1 LFSFVLLFL
10 LCILR
15 LFFLFLL
22 FVVQSASYRRLW
34 GQSKASWIFVSRFK
48 SKRVL
53 SWLVQLFI
61 LVLEI
66 SFHVAL
72 LIIDL
77 FLCWPNLWTFGGGVG
92 RGLTIYFCQIEC
104 LILMCF
110 VFIWN
115 HDGIVILLKLRSV
128 AFAISMIAHCDSAKL
143 TDTLI
148 CGNFWEQILFL
159 FPRIYR
165 VMFLYE
171 ICDWRLWLSLIHV
184 ASFRF
189 HLVRKSLWANHQF
202 NP

>member
-66 SFHVAL
+66 LSADQTCEL
-72 LIIDL
+72 LVGVLGEGWLSIFL
-77 FLCWPNLWTFGGGVG
+77 FLSNAVFDSNVFCVRLESLWHCDFVDAAKCSFFHKHDCA
-92 RGLTIYFCQIEC
+92 LWFCQT
-104 LILMCF
+104 
-110 VFIWN
+110 
-115 HDGIVILLKLRSV
+115 H
-128 AFAISMIAHCDSAKL
+128 
-143 TDTLI
+143 
-148 CGNFWEQILFL
+148 
-159 FPRIYR
+159 
-165 VMFLYE
+165 
-171 ICDWRLWLSLIHV
+171 
-184 ASFRF
+184 
-189 HLVRKSLWANHQF
+189 
-202 NP
+202 